1 MHKHL
6 NKRILIKIPYL
17 LLFIIYYMSQIKY
30 FKNLKDLNQ
39 SNMIKFFDFCVID
52 VWQFSSFCPEFHHF
66 QIYWFKYTIF
76 AEVRFKMKY
85 QPFFSL
91 FFLQKQQAF
100 NVSHL
105 SFFAILKRKFHLP
118 RAKRMKI
125 FFLFN
130 FQQIYTYRQQ
140 IFRIEIFLVETLNSN
155 RIVSFAH
162 GKNIDS

>member
-66 QIYWFKYTIF
+66 QIY
-76 AEVRFKMKY
+76 
-85 QPFFSL
+85 
-91 FFLQKQQAF
+91 
-100 NVSHL
+100 
-105 SFFAILKRKFHLP
+105 
-118 RAKRMKI
+118 
-125 FFLFN
+125 
-130 FQQIYTYRQQ
+130 
-140 IFRIEIFLVETLNSN
+140 
-155 RIVSFAH
+155 
-162 GKNIDS
+162 